1 MSGFRHVWSP
11 LLHWAPP
18 PVQIAIALVIAL
30 LLITKVLP
38 RLVNIVGA
46 ALRAT
51 WTPLLELLT
60 YPEYLLTSAL
70 RRGGRQPLPGTYAY
84 GRVLGGLQPPGSRL
98 GAWLAGCWSARRP
111 RFPWKSALLVIA
123 LLVGCWYAA
132 PKVPAGAPKTVL
144 ANINTDATH
153 VSSWIATGK
162 WTADPPAACTTVTGK
177 AVTTGKAKPVKK
189 PGKKAAKKKAAKKKT
204 G

>member
-1 MSGFRHVWSP
+1 MSGFRAVWSS

-30 LLITKVLP
+30 LVITKVLP
-38 RLVNIVGA
+38 SLVNIFGA
-46 ALRAT
+46 ALHAV
-51 WTPLLELLT
+51 WPPLLELLT
-60 YPEYLLTSAL
+60 FPEFLLTSAL
-70 RRGGRQPLPGTYAY
+70 RRRGHQPLPGTYAY

-98 GAWLAGCWSARRP
+98 GAWLAACWAARRP

-123 LLVGCWYAA
+123 VLLGCWYAA
-132 PKVPAGAPKTVL
+132 PKVPAGGPKTLL
-144 ANINTDATH
+144 ANINSDDTH

-162 WTADPPAACTTVTGK
+162 WAAADPPSACTAVTGK
-177 AVTTGKAKPVKK
+177 AAASKAKAVKK
-189 PGKKAAKKKAAKKKT
+189 PGKKKASKKKT